1 MRYIEMGIKPS
12 KSRQN
17 LIDNLEHRLLNISDN
32 EKSLQILTNLNYFQV
47 VNGLE
52 NIFLTTNHPKKFSKV
67 SISDFERLYYDS
79 KKIAIAISRV
89 LDDFEERLKSSI
101 SYHFSQAYCIDIN
114 DTMQYTNKNNYRD
127 DSEFD
132 GYPLNSEQYS
142 KIIQTFK
149 ATENKNKFLFF
160 QPWFLTKLVH
170 KNDHIDPSFYR
181 DTQYTAPNDVMNYQ
195 YDYHVAVPL
204 WVAIETLSFGSLLYL
219 CHYLKDGEMSNVLN
233 DFGLTANDRIIFLN
247 ALDVLKELRNHIAHG
262 NLLLRFQTPA
272 YIKFTND
279 FVNQFELKPKS
290 RGTIGDNRRVAYAS
304 KIYLYDSL
312 KVLHHFDST
321 KTVVK
326 QFKKMFYHNMKN
338 MKNGEIYNDRIL
350 KAIDAPSYRAL
361 KNLT

>member
-1 MRYIEMGIKPS
+1 MGIKPS

-17 LIDNLEHRLLNISDN
+17 LIDNLDCRLLNIPDN
-32 EKSLQILTNLNYFQV
+32 KKALQLLTNLNYFQV

-52 NIFLTTNHPKKFSKV
+52 NIFLTTVHPKKFNKV
-67 SISDFERLYYDS
+67 SIFDFERLYYDS
-79 KKIAIAISRV
+79 KKIATEISRV

-101 SYHFSQAYCIDIN
+101 SYHFSQSYCMNIN

-127 DSEFD
+127 DAEFD
-132 GYPLNSEQYS
+132 GYPLNSEQYA

-149 ATENKNKFLFF
+149 ATESRNKFLFF
-160 QPWFLTKLVH
+160 QPWFLTNLVQ
-170 KNDHIDPSFYR
+170 KNDHINQSFYR
-181 DTQYTAPNDVMNYQ
+181 DIQYTAPNNVMTYQ
-195 YDYHVAVPL
+195 YDSQVAVPL
-204 WVAIETLSFGSLLYL
+204 WVAIETLPFGSLIYL
-219 CHYLKDGEMSNVLN
+219 CHYLKDDEMSNVLN

-247 ALDVLKELRNHIAHG
+247 VLDVLKELRNHIAHG

-279 FVNQFELKPKS
+279 FVNRFELNPKS
-290 RGTIGDNRRVAYAS
+290 RGTTGANRRVSYAS

-312 KVLHHFDST
+312 KILHHFDST

-338 MKNGEIYNDRIL
+338 MKQGEIYNKRIL